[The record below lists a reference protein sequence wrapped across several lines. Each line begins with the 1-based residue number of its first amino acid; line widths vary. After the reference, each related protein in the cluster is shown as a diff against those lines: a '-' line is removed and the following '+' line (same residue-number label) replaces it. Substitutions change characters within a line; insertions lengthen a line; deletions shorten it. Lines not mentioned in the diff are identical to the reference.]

1 MPALEKLR
9 FSNWE
14 NNMPKSLRI
23 LRIVA
28 PLFLFSSTALTQPI
42 LALSVTGAQTSSTS
56 LSSSGNTS
64 SSNTKELADRAQ
76 KFYQSGQFDQ
86 AIQLWQQV
94 SQIHE
99 QQGNLLE
106 LSITLSNLSLAH
118 QKLGQWKPA
127 TTTIAKSLEIARAL
141 SPNPTS
147 QGAIAQALDIQG
159 NLQLVMGK
167 AEEAVTI
174 WGSNA

>member
-14 NNMPKSLRI
+14 NNMPNSLRI

-28 PLFLFSSTALTQPI
+28 PLFLFSSTALTQPT
-42 LALSVTGAQTSSTS
+42 LALSVTGAQTSSTA
-56 LSSSGNTS
+56 LSSSDNISSGNANSGNTS
-64 SSNTKELADRAQ
+64 SSNTKQLADRAQ

-86 AIQLWQQV
+86 AIQLWQQA

-99 QQGNLLE
+99 QQGNLLA

-118 QKLGQWKPA
+118 QKLGQWQPA
-127 TTTIAKSLEIARAL
+127 TTTIAKSLR
-141 SPNPTS
+141 S
-147 QGAIAQALDIQG
+147 
-159 NLQLVMGK
+159 
-167 AEEAVTI
+167 
-174 WGSNA
+174 WG